1 VLALDVAR
9 RPEALPLN
17 PMFRDGARSL
27 KLVVDIAWYPREPGP
42 AVTALEHALAHLAPS
57 LRNHQCR
64 GEAAYEAFPA
74 DTRPA
79 PDGSWEP
86 ALALAHLIEHVMIDA
101 IVFVTGAPRVSG
113 VTGAHRG
120 RKRRFD
126 VIVECPSLPLA
137 HLATAVA
144 LHWVHVL
151 TRHGSPDGLGRPVL
165 ELARWLYRVHPS
177 PADATD
183 AARRLD
189 ADVEG
194 TAARLDWLL
203 DVGFARRVDW
213 TINFSGLVQYVVDD
227 GAGNGRVVPAGT

>member
-17 PMFRDGARSL
+17 PMFRDGTRSL
-27 KLVVDIAWYPREPGP
+27 KLVVDIAWYPRDPGP
-42 AVTALEHALAHLAPS
+42 AVADLERGLANLAPS

-64 GEAAYEAFPA
+64 GEAAYEAFPT

-101 IVFVTGAPRVSG
+101 VVFVTGAPCVSG

-120 RKRRFD
+120 RRRRFD
-126 VIVECPSLPLA
+126 VIVECPSLPVARLA
-137 HLATAVA
+137 SAVA

-183 AARRLD
+183 AALGVD
-189 ADVEG
+189 ADARD
-194 TAARLDWLL
+194 TAERLAWLR
-203 DVGFARRVDW
+203 DVGYARTVDW
-213 TINFSGLVQYVVDD
+213 TVNFSGLVQYAVDD
-227 GAGNGRVVPAGT
+227 GAGVGPAGPGT